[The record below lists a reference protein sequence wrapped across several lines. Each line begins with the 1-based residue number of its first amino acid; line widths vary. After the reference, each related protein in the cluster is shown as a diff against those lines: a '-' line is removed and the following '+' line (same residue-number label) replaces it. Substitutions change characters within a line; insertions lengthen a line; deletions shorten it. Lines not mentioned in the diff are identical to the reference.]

1 MTKAEFKYTTAI
13 HKMRKL
19 NKRIKVIQGGSSAGK
34 TWGIIPILIDKAIKQ
49 PGLEISVVSETIPH
63 LRRGALKDF
72 LKIMKL
78 TGRYIDKNYNKT
90 MLKYTFSNGSYIEFF
105 SADDDSKLRGARRD
119 ILYINECNNVAFE
132 SYSELAIRTQG
143 EIWLDYNP
151 TAKFWVHKELIGL
164 PDVDFIILSYMDNE
178 ALPPNVLQEFEIA
191 KKKAKNST
199 YWKNWCDVYIDGKI
213 GKLEGTIFNDWE
225 FINIKPERFKNYV
238 YGVDFGFTHKMSLV
252 KVWYHEDEIYIEPL
266 IYEAGLTANAMIARF
281 NGLNIDKKA
290 DMLCDWSR
298 PEMISDL
305 QLAGYNAMNADKKV
319 LAGINAVN
327 EAKVYAKEDEGLRFE
342 YENYK
347 WKKINDEL
355 VDEPVKVNDEHMDAI
370 RYAVIYI
377 KDNFI
382 NYQPFQTF

>member
-1 MTKAEFKYTTAI
+1 MTKIEFKYTTAI

-19 NKRIKVIQGGSSAGK
+19 NKGIKVIQGGSSAGK

-49 PGLEISVVSETIPH
+49 PGLEISIVSETIPH

-132 SYSELAIRTQG
+132 SYTELAIRTQG
-143 EIWLDYNP
+143 EKWLDYNP

-178 ALPPNVLQEFEIA
+178 ALPPNVLKDFEIA
-191 KKKAKNST
+191 KEKAKNST

-252 KVWYHEDEIYIEPL
+252 KVWYHEDEIFIEPL

-355 VDEPVKVNDEHMDAI
+355 VDEPVKINDEHMDAI

-382 NYQPFQTF
+382 NYQPFKTF

>member
-1 MTKAEFKYTTAI
+1 MTKIEFKYTTAI

-19 NKRIKVIQGGSSAGK
+19 NKGIKVIQGGSSAGK

-49 PGLEISVVSETIPH
+49 PGLEISIVSETIPH

-132 SYSELAIRTQG
+132 SYTELAIRTQG
-143 EIWLDYNP
+143 EKWLDYNP

-178 ALPPNVLQEFEIA
+178 ALPPNVLKDFEIA
-191 KKKAKNST
+191 KEKAKNST

-252 KVWYHEDEIYIEPL
+252 KVWYHEDEIFIEPL

>member
-1 MTKAEFKYTTAI
+1 MTKAEFTYTTAI

-19 NKRIKVIQGGSSAGK
+19 NKGIKVIQGGSSAGK

-49 PGLEISVVSETIPH
+49 PGLEISIVSETIPH

-132 SYSELAIRTQG
+132 SYTELAIRTQG
-143 EIWLDYNP
+143 EKWLDYNP

-178 ALPPNVLQEFEIA
+178 ALPPNVLKDFEIA
-191 KKKAKNST
+191 KEKAKNST

-252 KVWYHEDEIYIEPL
+252 KVWYHEDEIFIEPL

>member
-1 MTKAEFKYTTAI
+1 MTKIEFIYTTAI

-19 NKRIKVIQGGSSAGK
+19 NKGIKVIQGGSSAGK

-49 PGLEISVVSETIPH
+49 PGLEISIVSETIPH

-132 SYSELAIRTQG
+132 SYTELAIRTQG
-143 EIWLDYNP
+143 EKWLDYNP

-178 ALPPNVLQEFEIA
+178 ALPPNVLKDFEIA
-191 KKKAKNST
+191 KEKAKNST

-252 KVWYHEDEIYIEPL
+252 KVWYHEDEIFIEPL